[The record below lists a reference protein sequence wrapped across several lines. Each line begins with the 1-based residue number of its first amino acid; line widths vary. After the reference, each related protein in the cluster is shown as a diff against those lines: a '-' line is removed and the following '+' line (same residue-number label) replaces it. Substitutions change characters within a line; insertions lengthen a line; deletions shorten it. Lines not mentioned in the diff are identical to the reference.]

1 MTHDMFANGFS
12 ETQRAVLSVFR
23 LAVSR
28 LPRISC
34 SAHKQ
39 GWISLSMIDCP
50 SCWAVPSR
58 YEATAGSRAINA
70 AGDGKTSVTLLTQ
83 IGISWYIVYAVAL
96 SEDWSSFATN
106 FEVES
111 LPTEVPQI
119 LSASHL
125 HFPILSPRSNP
136 WPQHH
141 RQWKPTARQLP
152 QPPVCLS
159 SKSGHFLSANNI
171 LYWQ

>member
-1 MTHDMFANGFS
+1 MTCLQTDSVRPKELFYLFS
-12 ETQRAVLSVFR
+12 GWLFQDYLAYLVQHISRDESHSAWSIVL
-23 LAVSR
+23 
-28 LPRISC
+28 
-34 SAHKQ
+34 
-39 GWISLSMIDCP
+39 
-50 SCWAVPSR
+50 
-58 YEATAGSRAINA
+58 A
-70 AGDGKTSVTLLTQ
+70 AGLFLHDTKPLLAAEQSTLQAMGRPASHCWHKLVYH
-83 IGISWYIVYAVAL
+83 GISFMPLPL